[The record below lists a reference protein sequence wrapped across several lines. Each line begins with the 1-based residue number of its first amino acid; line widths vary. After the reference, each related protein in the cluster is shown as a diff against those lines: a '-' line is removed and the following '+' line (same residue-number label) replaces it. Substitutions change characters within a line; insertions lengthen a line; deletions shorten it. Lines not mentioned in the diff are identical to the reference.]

1 MFKHLEEQNISYLS
15 HFCIAIKAGIALII
29 HAFYPDILQDYASK
43 KISKNK

>member
-1 MFKHLEEQNISYLS
+1 MFKHLKEQNISYFA
-15 HFCIAIKAGIALII
+15 HFKIAISAALALII